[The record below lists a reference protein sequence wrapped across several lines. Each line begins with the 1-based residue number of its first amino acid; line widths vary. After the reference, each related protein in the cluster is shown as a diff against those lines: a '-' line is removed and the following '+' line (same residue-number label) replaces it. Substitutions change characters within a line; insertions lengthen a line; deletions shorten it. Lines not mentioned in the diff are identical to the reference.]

1 MSRIASPPALLA
13 TAALVLGATSLG
25 VQAAGQPVGAPGGR
39 ATGQPLSPRP
49 ELSETTRLPD
59 RRSLVV
65 GDRAYA
71 MGTADGL
78 YPATGWHIRGEMG
91 GVWTPPI
98 KLVDGIWIRLAD
110 QWLGD
115 AEDGAAATRTTAGLG
130 LHAHVVRARRPGAG
144 GAHRLRARRHPRHPG
159 RPDPH
164 LTGRPDGCRSRWTP
178 TPS

>member
-1 MSRIASPPALLA
+1 MSRIPSPPAVLAA
-13 TAALVLGATSLG
+13 TALLLGTTSLG
-25 VQAAGQPVGAPGGR
+25 VQAVGSPSGTPGGAEPR
-39 ATGQPLSPRP
+39 STLATSP

-78 YPATGWHIRGEMG
+78 YPAAGFHTRGEMG

-98 KLVDGIWIRLAD
+98 KLVDGMWIRLAD

-115 AEDGAAATRTTAGLG
+115 EEEGAAATRTTSGFGYTRTSYEA
-130 LHAHVVRARRPGAG
+130 VDQVRVERT
-144 GAHRLRARRHPRHPG
+144 
-159 RPDPH
+159 DF
-164 LTGRPDGCRSRWTP
+164 
-178 TPS
+178 